1 MSGAHREFIEIYV
14 RGGLRDV
21 QNVQIRYLR
30 KIHTY
35 LSILSILYIMA
46 HFICAPKI
54 LFIYP
59 FFSVK
64 NYI

>member
-21 QNVQIRYLR
+21 QNVQIRCLQ

-35 LSILSILYIMA
+35 FSILSILYIMA
-46 HFICAPKI
+46 DFICAPKI
-54 LFIYP
+54 VSFYLFILL
-59 FFSVK
+59 S
-64 NYI
+64 